1 MKYAIAC
8 SSVIPLRPE
17 PSDKCEMLTQVLFG
31 ELVQIYKYAGNWASI
46 KNVSDGYLGWIDKKT
61 LIQLTEKQ
69 FKKLKCS
76 DKTFILPDFIS
87 YATDNNNCK
96 YLLSA
101 GSNLPKYN
109 KKDLSFV
116 IGNKKFN
123 LTNTPLKL
131 GRNKRENICNIAQSF
146 LNCTYLWGGKNP
158 FGIDCS
164 GLSQVV
170 YKIAGIN
177 IPRDA
182 SKQVEK
188 GTPITFLNESQP
200 GDLAFFD
207 NEEGQ
212 IIHVGIILTNNTI
225 IHSSGKVRIDKI
237 DHEGIFN
244 IETQRYTHKL
254 RVIKSILG

>member
-17 PSDKCEMLTQVLFG
+17 PSDKSEMLSQILFG
-31 ELVQIYKYAGNWASI
+31 ELVQIYKFTGNWANI
-46 KNVSDGYLGWIDKKT
+46 KNVSDGYIGWIDKKT
-61 LIQLTEKQ
+61 LLQLTEKQ
-69 FKKLKCS
+69 FNKLKNS
-76 DKTFILPDFIS
+76 DKTFILPNLIS
-87 YATDNNNCK
+87 YATDINNNK
-96 YLLSA
+96 YLLPA
-101 GSNLPKYN
+101 GSNLPKFN
-109 KKDLSFV
+109 KKELSFAV
-116 IGNKKFN
+116 GNKKF
-123 LTNTPLKL
+123 KL
-131 GRNKRENICNIAQSF
+131 LNEPVKLYKNKRENICNIAQSF

-164 GLSQVV
+164 GLSQIA

-182 SKQVEK
+182 CKQVEK
-188 GTPITFLNESQP
+188 GTPITFLNESEP

-244 IETQRYTHKL
+244 AETQRYTHKL
-254 RVIKSILG
+254 RVIKSILI